1 MTGKAIAPSGQDAI
15 KQVSQGKPGVNPGL
29 CFQGLSGRFCL
40 ASCPRPLIVL
50 ELELEL
56 VLGSVILGLMPV
68 CYRVMPAALLQYRN

>member
-1 MTGKAIAPSGQDAI
+1 MKF
-15 KQVSQGKPGVNPGL
+15 GL
-29 CFQGLSGRFCL
+29 DLPPQQRVYAGFLRKRMCL

-56 VLGSVILGLMPV
+56 VLDSVILGLKPV